1 MVHAIMM
8 TGPISVTVQKAGK
21 ENIAMEVYTKY
32 RSFLS
37 HQIKQTRKKSTLII
51 HFYTFYNGLR

>member
-37 HQIKQTRKKSTLII
+37 H
-51 HFYTFYNGLR
+51 